1 MFNMNQGFKGTV
13 NENYVTQG
21 KDIVKLHELIG
32 EDFRIWGYIIT
43 KEGSFGKGVL
53 LCADDKMVSLPKRYV
68 EKFQS
73 FTDEDIKL
81 LISGNVY
88 VYDINVVKAKKPGQK
103 DSVSFEMEEYENY
116 KKWLEEKNKT
126 L

>member
-21 KDIVKLHELIG
+21 KPIVKLHELIG
-32 EDFRIWGYIIT
+32 EELRIWGFIIT
-43 KEGSFGKGVL
+43 KEGSFGRGVL
-53 LCADDKMVSLPKRYV
+53 LCADDQMISLPKRYV

-73 FTDEDIKL
+73 YTDEDIEL
-81 LISGNVY
+81 LTSGNVY
-88 VYDINVVKAKKPGQK
+88 IYDINTVKAKKPGQK
-103 DSVSFEMEEYENY
+103 DSVSFEMEEYEDY
-116 KKWLEEKNKT
+116 KKWLAEKNKT